1 MKLEHCKIEPS
12 NKGSWVNMGFSIPS
26 KLTPE
31 LVTEIGRRIEHFL
44 APFHT
49 PASEPAVPAKM
60 PEAEVVATPAATVIA
75 PAKRTRTP
83 KAEAPEPAE
92 PVAEIAPAIRRRKVT
107 LDLGNGLSSTTF
119 EPLIEEEIIP
129 APAPRRTRAP
139 APAVAP
145 EITDMDLAKAASA
158 AAEVLGTQIVKDI
171 IAEMG
176 VKTVN
181 EIEGFEKR
189 QYFLGLLDAE
199 KNLAAEEQTNE

>member
-1 MKLEHCKIEPS
+1 MKLEHCKIEQFDGEAS
-12 NKGSWVNMGFSIPS
+12 IELGFSVPFGVS
-26 KLTPE
+26 AE

-49 PASEPAVPAKM
+49 PASEPAVPANM
-60 PEAEVVATPAATVIA
+60 PEAEVVTTGVATVVA
-75 PAKRTRTP
+75 PAKRTRAP

-92 PVAEIAPAIRRRKVT
+92 PVAEITPA
-107 LDLGNGLSSTTF
+107 
-119 EPLIEEEIIP
+119 
-129 APAPRRTRAP
+129 RRTRAS
-139 APAVAP
+139 APVAAP
-145 EITDMDLAKAASA
+145 EITDMDLAKAASG

-199 KNLAAEEQTNE
+199 KKLAEEEKANG

>member
-12 NKGSWVNMGFSIPS
+12 KGGSWVNMGFSTPS

-44 APFHT
+44 MPLHT
-49 PASEPAVPAKM
+49 PASEPTTYGEQTDAAIKSALAKG
-60 PEAEVVATPAATVIA
+60 PVDNPPHSGRSSQTLTEPVVTPTR
-75 PAKRTRTP
+75 RTRTP
-83 KAEAPEPAE
+83 KAEAPEPTE
-92 PVAEIAPAIRRRKVT
+92 PVVE
-107 LDLGNGLSSTTF
+107 TT
-119 EPLIEEEIIP
+119 PV
-129 APAPRRTRAP
+129 RRTRAP
-139 APAVAP
+139 APVVAP
-145 EITDMDLAKAASA
+145 EITDMDLAKAASG

-189 QYFLGLLDAE
+189 QYFLDLLDAE
-199 KNLAAEEQTNE
+199 KKLIEEEKANG

>member
-1 MKLEHCKIEPS
+1 MKLEHCKIEQFD
-12 NKGSWVNMGFSIPS
+12 GEALIELGFSVPFGVS
-26 KLTPE
+26 AE

-44 APFHT
+44 MPLHA
-49 PASEPAVPAKM
+49 PASEPAVPANM
-60 PEAEVVATPAATVIA
+60 PDPEVNITGAAPA
-75 PAKRTRTP
+75 PAKRTRAP

-92 PVAEIAPAIRRRKVT
+92 PVAEITPAI
-107 LDLGNGLSSTTF
+107 
-119 EPLIEEEIIP
+119 
-129 APAPRRTRAP
+129 RRTRAP

-189 QYFLGLLDAE
+189 QHFLGLLDAE
-199 KNLAAEEQTNE
+199 KKLTEGEAND